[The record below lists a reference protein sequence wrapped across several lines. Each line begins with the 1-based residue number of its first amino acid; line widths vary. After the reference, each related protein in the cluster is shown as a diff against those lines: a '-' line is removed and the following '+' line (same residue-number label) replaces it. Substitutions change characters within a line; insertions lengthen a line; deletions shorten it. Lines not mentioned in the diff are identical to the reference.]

1 MTNSERVVIHASVCT
16 TVDAC
21 CFHANISE
29 EYTGIMNF
37 AQEKD
42 HIPTKIYSTI
52 HIELEKDAEIV
63 ITVIVK

>member
-1 MTNSERVVIHASVCT
+1 M
-16 TVDAC
+16 
-21 CFHANISE
+21 
-29 EYTGIMNF
+29 GIMNF

-63 ITVIVK
+63 ITVIVKKE